1 MDIYFDFEATQY
13 SERIIA
19 IGATCEYGDFECLI
33 SSFSKKIT
41 PFITE
46 LTGITQEM
54 VVGAPTAEEAFID
67 LRDWINE
74 IALEN
79 EVINYHCYGNC
90 DKNFLRNTARK
101 VNNSEIADYINMLA
115 NIIIDD
121 SPYVNYQLGVNSI
134 GVHKALKSFKPEIP
148 EQDHDA
154 LNDAI
159 LLYELMKF
167 IDTNVVIPV
176 MISKNKKKNKKVSII
191 DNPKMYKIV
200 VKHIFDKGARPRTF
214 NNYEL
219 AAMWIYQKIKH
230 KSPDVKYENVKKNVI
245 KAIDEEIPYAC
256 WKWEKVK

>member
-1 MDIYFDFEATQY
+1 MDIYFDFEATQF

-54 VVGAPTAEEAFID
+54 VIGAPTAEEAFID
-67 LRDWINE
+67 LRNWINE

-101 VNNSEIADYINMLA
+101 VDNSEIADYINMLA
-115 NIIIDD
+115 NTIIDD
-121 SPYVNYQLGVNSI
+121 SLYVNYQLGVNGI

-167 IDTNVVIPV
+167 IDVNVVIPV
-176 MISKNKKKNKKVSII
+176 VVKKKKKKKKAPIT
-191 DNPKMYKIV
+191 NTPKTYKIV
-200 VKHIFDKGARPRTF
+200 VKHIFDKGAKPRTF

-230 KSPDVKYENVKKNVI
+230 RCPDVKYENVRKNVI
-245 KAIDEEIPYAC
+245 KAIDTGTSYSC
-256 WKWEKVK
+256 WRWEKIK